1 MKSKRIT
8 YLLLVILCA
17 SIIFVFSHQVGKTSE
32 SISDGFTI
40 KIIKVYSKITH
51 KKISDYRKEE
61 LVKDLRKYVR
71 KSAHFTIYLL
81 LGIFVY
87 SALRSYGCK
96 HSLLYAFVFCF
107 LYACSDEVHQL
118 FISNRTGRVFDVLID
133 TIGSCVGIGLV
144 FLFKKLIKDNKN
156 YE

>member
-17 SIIFVFSHQVGKTSE
+17 SIIFVFSHQIGKTSE

-40 KIIKVYSKITH
+40 KIIEVYFKITH
-51 KKISDYRKEE
+51 KEISDYRKEE

-87 SALRSYGCK
+87 SALRSYGCN
-96 HSLLYAFVFCF
+96 HSMLYAFVFCF
-107 LYACSDEVHQL
+107 LYACSDELHQL

-133 TIGSCVGIGLV
+133 TIGSCVGISFVL
-144 FLFKKLIKDNKN
+144 FFKKLFKK
-156 YE
+156 

>member
-1 MKSKRIT
+1 MKCRRIT
-8 YLLLVILCA
+8 FTMLVILCLCT
-17 SIIFVFSHQVGKTSE
+17 IFLFSHQIGKTSE

-40 KIIKVYSKITH
+40 KIIEVYSKITH
-51 KKISDYRKEE
+51 KEISESRKEE
-61 LVKDLRKYVR
+61 LVKDLRKYIR

-133 TIGSCVGIGLV
+133 TVGSCVGIGLV
-144 FLFKKLIKDNKN
+144 FLFKKLIKDN
-156 YE
+156 